1 MILTGFLT
9 LGMMALLFL
18 AILTATLT
26 LPSKALAKNFPA
38 DVQERLAPRLDNLP
52 MSGKRILGILML
64 ILLAAGML
72 GLVLWSGVDGI
83 HNGYSF
89 WDFLIRFLI
98 MFGGWK
104 AFDIIALD
112 FILLTKTQFFQHFF
126 PETKD
131 CAGWKDFGFNRRQPD
146 KALYRDTVLLF
157 RAGGNFYADRVM
169 RTITNM
175 AITQKPEK
183 PDF

>member
-1 MILTGFLT
+1 MEGKQMILTGFLT

-72 GLVLWSGVDGI
+72 GLVLWGGVDGI

-126 PETKD
+126 PETKG
-131 CAGWKDFGFNRRQPD
+131 CAGWKDFGFNRRQQIRHCIAIPFYCS
-146 KALYRDTVLLF
+146 AL
-157 RAGGNFYADRVM
+157 AGIFTLIAL
-169 RTITNM
+169 
-175 AITQKPEK
+175 
-183 PDF
+183 